1 MKLQESRP
9 RPSNLE
15 PRASNLPSEQSP
27 HDLAASLTDV
37 LDSLAFGRV
46 QMLGLLA
53 GPLCVVAPVYPCDG
67 RVTRD
72 FCRVGRGNGC
82 IAWDGHGVSG
92 RGRDAVSHA
101 GVRGA
106 SVGRCAV
113 CFARVCDT
121 AVGLRYRDN
130 LVGLVPESAH
140 GIRRTK
146 VNLGSFGNPV
156 EPEARVRGIGM
167 VLAVHEH
174 CPADGVLVVGPLD
187 ALADLRDARRLDL
200 FGELV
205 RRPGITAAEPQ
216 EVK

>member
-1 MKLQESRP
+1 
-9 RPSNLE
+9 
-15 PRASNLPSEQSP
+15 
-27 HDLAASLTDV
+27 
-37 LDSLAFGRV
+37 
-46 QMLGLLA
+46 MLGLLA

-72 FCRVGRGNGC
+72 FRRVGRGNGC

-92 RGRDAVSHA
+92 RGRDAVSYA

-106 SVGRCAV
+106 S
-113 CFARVCDT
+113 
-121 AVGLRYRDN
+121 VGLRYRDN

-187 ALADLRDARRLDL
+187 DLADLRDARRLDL

-216 EVK
+216 EVKSGKKYWLCGAYRGAFF